1 MCSFLL
7 GQHNKVNRFV
17 GLTYSYPYR
26 RRVPVFGTLGKSCAV
41 DNDDLPPAA
50 AVSKNAERCVLI
62 TALCQLRKPPVEFL
76 SRSVS
81 AIARNL
87 KHCCSVVSRS
97 ERPYSPSVEQE
108 DCLSLDA
115 RRPAISR
122 RSSTWIGGIARAL
135 LDLWSPPQ
143 IRKDARY

>member
-7 GQHNKVNRFV
+7 GQHNNVDRFV

-26 RRVPVFGTLGKSCAV
+26 RQVPVFGALGKSCAV

-62 TALCQLRKPPVEFL
+62 TALCQLTKPPVEFL

-87 KHCCSVVSRS
+87 KHCAQWLAD
-97 ERPYSPSVEQE
+97 PSVLL
-108 DCLSLDA
+108 LSRKTA
-115 RRPAISR
+115 YHRMQGVQPHHAEAAPRQVE
-122 RSSTWIGGIARAL
+122 L
-135 LDLWSPPQ
+135 LAPC
-143 IRKDARY
+143 